1 MEYCYFRISGRVVY
15 NYLWKKEESKG
26 MITSELRRVVTL
38 SVVEGNVTRE
48 EALGLLRLWFVE
60 SWSVFLFFELCIID
74 NFGVHFSNFLK
85 LLFSYSVVC
94 DSATP
99 WTAAR
104 QASLSFTI
112 SWSLL
117 NLMSIE
123 SVMPSNHL
131 ILCRPL
137 LLPSVF
143 PSVRVFSTELAL
155 CLRWPKYCLDSWH
168 LHFYFLLTFKNPWSE
183 FYVKL
188 SQLSC
193 EGQAFAVCF
202 CLQLVLKRR
211 QSSSWRPRAGRGDK
225 RRLQAENDWGEW
237 LGQND
242 WGLGLSQASFL
253 EFFHLTFLRKMV
265 FKEGLK
271 FPLHSFPLR
280 WGHSPR
286 HMWPPFSWNLI
297 TDTPAMHFSPQVF
310 LWLQSIR
317 PWFVASS
324 VLLKTLCNILDV
336 YPPIILK
343 TRFNVPRI

>member
-137 LLPSVF
+137 LLLPSVF
-143 PSVRVFSTELAL
+143 PSVRVFSSELAL

-168 LHFYFLLTFKNPWSE
+168 LHFYFLLTFKNLWSE

-193 EGQAFAVCF
+193 EGQAFAVFACSLSWKEDRAAPGGPELAGEVRGD
-202 CLQLVLKRR
+202 CRRRMTGENDLGRTTEDLVLVRHLFWSFSISHSWEKWCLRR
-211 QSSSWRPRAGRGDK
+211 GWSSLYTVSPWGEVIPQGTCDLLLAGTLLQTRLPCLFPHKYFFGSNLLDLDLWRP
-225 RRLQAENDWGEW
+225 
-237 LGQND
+237 
-242 WGLGLSQASFL
+242 
-253 EFFHLTFLRKMV
+253 V
-265 FKEGLK
+265 FYWK
-271 FPLHSFPLR
+271 HCVTS
-280 WGHSPR
+280 
-286 HMWPPFSWNLI
+286 
-297 TDTPAMHFSPQVF
+297 
-310 LWLQSIR
+310 
-317 PWFVASS
+317 
-324 VLLKTLCNILDV
+324 
-336 YPPIILK
+336 
-343 TRFNVPRI
+343 